1 VVATSGDAVAKKK
14 LVGIPDANTEHV
26 GEDAP
31 VPPEPGKK
39 KRSTEPA
46 QLLPDIVEMGQ
57 LVAQHYDTTIG
68 KLFDPVLRKWL
79 TPLYAK
85 VLREKAAKLPPEL
98 RE

>member
-1 VVATSGDAVAKKK
+1 VAKKK
-14 LVGIPDANTEHV
+14 LIGIREANTEPV
-26 GEDAP
+26 GED
-31 VPPEPGKK
+31 VPPPTEPGTK

-68 KLFDPVLRKWL
+68 KLFDPVLRPWL
-79 TPLYAK
+79 VPLYAK

-98 RE
+98 RG